1 MYGIP
6 EDWDMIYIRV
16 ITPVKWLPLR
26 RQHITMKGSFKNII
40 QSETPVLIDFY
51 ADWCAPC
58 KMLTPILKDV
68 KQEIGD
74 RLKVLKIDVDSN
86 SSIASKYQIRGVP
99 TMMLFKEGKVLW
111 RQSGVMPKDAILDA
125 IEPYLQS

>member
-1 MYGIP
+1 
-6 EDWDMIYIRV
+6 
-16 ITPVKWLPLR
+16 
-26 RQHITMKGSFKNII
+26 MKGSFNKII

-68 KQEIGD
+68 KQEMGD

-86 SSIASKYQIRGVP
+86 SSIAGRFQIRGVP

-111 RQSGVMPKDAILDA
+111 RQSGVLPKDAILNA
-125 IEPYLQS
+125 IESYL